1 MPARRLALLAVAAL
15 LLATHATAQVNANAT
30 LTIDGL
36 ADASTNETVAVLPFT
51 VTFAI
56 DNLVCV
62 GQGATISVAL
72 AASGDA
78 NATATVEPAAMT
90 FIIPVTSGITGYSH
104 TQSGTVTV
112 RPAVPGAANHTAALE
127 ATVTGITGCA
137 AASADG
143 PQASANATV
152 AFLAPRGGITEP
164 VQEMPA
170 PGLALLASVV
180 AALALVLR
188 RRA

>member
-78 NATATVEPAAMT
+78 NANATVAMT

>member
-56 DNLVCV
+56 DNRV